1 MLKENEIIS
10 KTLLT
15 IDKFKGSVETFKASI
30 TGGEY
35 TSLNMPNCFTRTLV
49 WKVCLI
55 TESLNLSLINQKL
68 RDSRLVYHLLIH
80 NKEMKIPWHELDP
93 ESAYYQPVNTIKRN
107 VSSKHK
113 SSARGR
119 KNTLDRVQI
128 QHDPL
133 SEDSSTTPQV
143 EETHDDHELLVAI
156 ILDVDRLL
164 PGDPF
169 YQEFTNKKQ
178 LVEILYIWSKCNPQV
193 GYKQGLHEI
202 IGLIFMHLAKESAI
216 IPQTN
221 TFSSDDLKILN
232 LYDFN
237 YLSHDVFT
245 IFNRFMIQS
254 GIITNFYESEQSL
267 WNSIERFNM
276 YLMKIDQFIHYTLN
290 TKLKLEAQL
299 WIIRYL
305 RLLLSRELGED
316 VETTM
321 LLWDKL
327 IASQLSTD
335 HLGSNLTVIPELLNF
350 IIIQLLMQKKS
361 DIISSDFSECLTLLL
376 HYPINFTN
384 DEARN
389 EFIRK
394 LYKDATKLYERK
406 DNDLKLYEYGVKLN
420 KDKMKFEKT
429 RLEMRLKKKVQLML
443 NT

>member
-10 KTLLT
+10 RTLLT
-15 IDKFKGSVETFKASI
+15 IDKFKGSVGTFKAAI
-30 TGGEY
+30 TAGEY
-35 TSLNMPNCFTRTLV
+35 TSLNMPNCFTRSLI

-55 TESLNLSLINQKL
+55 TESINLTTINQKL
-68 RDSRLVYHLLIH
+68 RDSRVVYHQLMH
-80 NKEMKIPWHELDP
+80 NKDMKISWSGLDP
-93 ESAYYQPVNTIKRN
+93 ESAYYQPSNSVSRKA
-107 VSSKHK
+107 SSKHK
-113 SSARGR
+113 GTGKGM
-119 KNTLDRVQI
+119 KNTLDRVHI
-128 QHDPL
+128 LHDPL
-133 SEDSSTTPQV
+133 SEENGSKVD
-143 EETHDDHELLVAI
+143 ETHDDNELLVAI

-164 PGDPF
+164 PGEAF
-169 YQEFTNKKQ
+169 YQNFPNKKQ
-178 LVEILYIWSKCNPQV
+178 LVEILYIWAKCNPQV

-202 IGLIFMHLAKESAI
+202 IGLIFMHLSSESVI

-221 TFSSDDLKILN
+221 TFSNDDLKILD
-232 LYDFN
+232 LYDIN

-245 IFNRFMIQS
+245 IFNKFMIQS

-327 IASQLSTD
+327 IASQLSSD
-335 HLGSNLTVIPELLNF
+335 HLGSNLTAIPELLIF

-361 DIISSDFSECLTLLL
+361 EIIASDFSECLSLLL
-376 HYPINFTN
+376 HYPVNFTSQ
-384 DEARN
+384 EARN

-394 LYKDATKLYERK
+394 LYKDATKMYERR

-420 KDKMKFEKT
+420 KEKMKFEKT

-443 NT
+443 NTQK